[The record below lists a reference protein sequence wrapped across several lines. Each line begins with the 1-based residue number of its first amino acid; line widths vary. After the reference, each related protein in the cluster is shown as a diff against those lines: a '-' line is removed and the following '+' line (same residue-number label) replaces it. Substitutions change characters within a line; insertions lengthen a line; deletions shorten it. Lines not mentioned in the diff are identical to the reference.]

1 MNNCTH
7 VTTGEVP
14 TMRVERASRALG
26 ARVRGVDLG
35 GPLDEE
41 AFASVRDALNRHSV
55 LVFPDQEV
63 EPPAQVEFSG
73 RFGRLKHHVLKE
85 NLLPGLPEVYVLT
98 NMTSQNEV
106 KPRPYAGAY
115 WHTDLSYEPEPAFG
129 SVMYAVEVP
138 EVGGDTM
145 FCSMAAAYDALS
157 DRMKALLEG
166 LTATHS
172 FEHAYET
179 FVKHIPG
186 TAPISRERF
195 DARPPVSH
203 PLVHTHPESGRRCL
217 YVNPGFTVRI
227 NELPPAEGGAI
238 LAFLYEHCTGERF
251 VYRHRW
257 SRHDVVMWDNRAT
270 MHKAV
275 PDYDDRDHRYMRR
288 TTIAGSAPRG

>member
-1 MNNCTH
+1 MNHCADI
-7 VTTGEVP
+7 TTGEVP
-14 TMRVERASRALG
+14 MMQVERASRALG
-26 ARVRGVDLG
+26 ARVQGIDLG

-41 AFASVRDALNRHSV
+41 TFSSVRDALNRHSV
-55 LVFPDQEV
+55 LVFPEQVV
-63 EPPAQVEFSG
+63 EPPAQIEFSG

-85 NLLPGLPEVYVLT
+85 NLLPGLPEIYVLT

-106 KPRPYAGAY
+106 TPRPYAGAY
-115 WHTDLSYEPEPAFG
+115 WHTDLSYETEPAFG

-145 FCSMAAAYDALS
+145 
-157 DRMKALLEG
+157 
-166 LTATHS
+166 
-172 FEHAYET
+172 
-179 FVKHIPG
+179 
-186 TAPISRERF
+186 
-195 DARPPVSH
+195 
-203 PLVHTHPESGRRCL
+203 
-217 YVNPGFTVRI
+217 RI
-227 NELPPAEGGAI
+227 NELPPAEGEAI
-238 LAFLYEHCTGERF
+238 LAFLYEHCTSERF